1 MDTTWG
7 ALPYHPYDSTDGS
20 NATGTGSY
28 ATGTGSLDG
37 SQLSSI
43 YLQPPPG
50 PQLPPPQFASGPT
63 PTPSAPGPLPVPPP
77 TSQPQLTE
85 ADVMRELFTAV
96 VNNNRVMEQHTATL
110 TQLEAQIR
118 DANTTAAQA
127 RVQAQ
132 AAAAVAPSSAAP
144 ATGRVPTVKVREPQ
158 YFTGKADHVEKFIRE
173 VQTNVN
179 LQRAAFPRDSD
190 KVDYMSMY
198 LGTGTPQ
205 SWFTAVQRTKPVL
218 LANWEAFKTEFI
230 QRFQTTDLIGKYTRR
245 IEALSQK
252 GSAADF
258 ANQYVECLA
267 YIDWSEQVKINQFT
281 RRLKPDL
288 RKLLVN
294 IKRPATLDEWI
305 PIVVEADNNLHEL
318 EIELKRDE
326 KRFKPGTSQRTNGP
340 RLRYDPPAP
349 PAPSSTGSGSSE
361 PTPMEVDATR
371 QGPRGPLTPEEKER
385 RRMQK
390 LCFYCGAGNH
400 QFKDCPNRRNAKAA
414 PSTGK
419 A

>member
-1 MDTTWG
+1 MSQAPWAGT
-7 ALPYHPYDSTDGS
+7 PYQSWEGS
-20 NATGTGSY
+20 DVS
-28 ATGTGSLDG
+28 SLDHDAIPG
-37 SQLSSI
+37 GF
-43 YLQPPPG
+43 QPPAMFVQ
-50 PQLPPPQFASGPT
+50 PQSDAGMSQPQPTPDAT
-63 PTPSAPGPLPVPPP
+63 PTPHAPFPVPPP
-77 TSQPQLTE
+77 MPPM
-85 ADVMRELFTAV
+85 ADADLMRELFTAV
-96 VNNNRVMEQHTATL
+96 VNNNRTAQQHTEAL
-110 TQLEAQIR
+110 AQLEAQIR
-118 DANTTAAQA
+118 DTNANATHTANI
-127 RVQAQ
+127 
-132 AAAAVAPSSAAP
+132 AAAAVNATQSAVPTASASSVNTP
-144 ATGRVPTVKVREPQ
+144 GYRPPTVKVREPQ

-179 LQRAAFPRDSD
+179 LQRAAFPRDAD

-205 SWFTAVQRTKPVL
+205 SWFNAVQRTKPHL
-218 LANWEAFKTEFI
+218 LISWEAFKTEFI
-230 QRFQTTDLIGKYTRR
+230 QRFQTSDLIGKYTRR

-288 RKLLVN
+288 RKLIVN
-294 IKRPATLDEWI
+294 VKRPATLDEWI
-305 PIVVEADNNLHEL
+305 PIVIEADNNLHEL

-326 KRFKPGTSQRTNGP
+326 KRFKSNNSSQHPNGP
-340 RLRYDPPAP
+340 RPRYDPPTP
-349 PAPSSTGSGSSE
+349 PAPSSTGSND

-371 QGPRGPLTPEEKER
+371 QGPRGPLTPEEKELCR
-385 RRMQK
+385 RYK
-390 LCFYCGAGNH
+390 LCFYCGAGSH
-400 QFKDCPNRRNAKAA
+400 QFKDCPNRHNSKSP